1 MAEEKPR
8 QWYTY
13 MVRCSDGSLYTGSA
27 ADSAEARTSV
37 HNAGRGAKYTRS
49 RRPVKL
55 VWYRAWDTAHDAR
68 SMEARIKHWK
78 KEDKEALVRAF
89 GKES

>member
-27 ADSAEARTSV
+27 ADSAEARTAV

-55 VWYRAWDTAHDAR
+55 VWYRAWDTVHDAR

>member
-27 ADSAEARTSV
+27 ADSAEARTAV

-78 KEDKEALVRAF
+78 KEDKEALVCAF

>member
-1 MAEEKPR
+1 M
-8 QWYTY
+8 
-13 MVRCSDGSLYTGSA
+13 
-27 ADSAEARTSV
+27 
-37 HNAGRGAKYTRS
+37 
-49 RRPVKL
+49 KL